1 MLTYNEQYQ
10 EAFDYEFN
18 DYVREAYGSTALDN
32 EQEAFYDDVADLQ
45 REGLSVPTFEEWQAE
60 NAKRRVD
67 RYAAA
72 AQANRDLDDEIP
84 W

>member
-10 EAFDYEFN
+10 EAIDQDLN
-18 DYVREAYGSTALDN
+18 DY
-32 EQEAFYDDVADLQ
+32 YDDVANLQ
-45 REGLSVPTFEEWQAE
+45 REGQPVPTIEEWQAE

-67 RYAAA
+67 RYAIA
-72 AQANRDLDDEIP
+72 AQANRDLNDEIP